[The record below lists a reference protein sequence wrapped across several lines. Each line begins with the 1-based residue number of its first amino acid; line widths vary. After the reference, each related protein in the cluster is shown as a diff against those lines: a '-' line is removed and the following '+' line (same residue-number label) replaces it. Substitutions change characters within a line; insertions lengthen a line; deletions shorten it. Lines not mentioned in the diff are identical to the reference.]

1 MSAAGH
7 LQPTLAARGAAKSPL
22 NSYKGHA
29 GPQTVAS
36 PAPVQARIARIRASR
51 ITYVGE
57 LGFEIYIPAE
67 IGLHVFDT
75 LWQGGLNHG
84 LTPAG
89 FHTLSNCR
97 IEKGYRTGAKTSATK
112 PPPAEAGLA
121 FAVALT
127 KPDFI
132 GRGPPGAIGRRARFA
147 TRMVNLALLS
157 TDVDAPWM

>member
-97 IEKGYRTGAKTSATK
+97 IEKGYRTGATTSATK
-112 PPPAEAGLA
+112 PPLP
-121 FAVALT
+121 
-127 KPDFI
+127 
-132 GRGPPGAIGRRARFA
+132 RR
-147 TRMVNLALLS
+147 VLAL
-157 TDVDAPWM
+157 PWL